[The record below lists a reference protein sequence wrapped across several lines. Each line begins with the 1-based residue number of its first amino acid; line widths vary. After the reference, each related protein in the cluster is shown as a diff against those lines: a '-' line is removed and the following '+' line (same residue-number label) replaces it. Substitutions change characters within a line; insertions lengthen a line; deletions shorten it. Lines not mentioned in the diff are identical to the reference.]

1 MGSKA
6 MDVADACPTEDF
18 IAALLEYLVE
28 PKLQGESS
36 SKGDI
41 SQIAQ
46 ESIAKQVP
54 FLLFVHSSFKV
65 MTLVSEPCE
74 TIR

>member
-54 FLLFVHSSFKV
+54 FLLFYCMMPEPALPLRQV
-65 MTLVSEPCE
+65 MFFSL
-74 TIR
+74 